1 MGIKENKAL
10 KDLRVKEGYTY
21 QEMANKLGIC
31 KAYYW
36 QIEHNNRRL
45 SYELAKQIATI
56 LKVKPDDL
64 FYKETK

>member
-1 MGIKENKAL
+1 MGIKENKIL